1 MHKIFIDQPITPFI
15 VRWFMIR
22 YVSKTQHFHW
32 LINFKI
38 HLLIIAISK
47 TTTTTKTNITLTLY
61 GTIAVTSIGVG
72 FIRKARDFILFT
84 SPDFCQGYRNSV

>member
-1 MHKIFIDQPITPFI
+1 MHEILIGQPITPFI

-47 TTTTTKTNITLTLY
+47 TIATNITLTLY

>member
-1 MHKIFIDQPITPFI
+1 MHEILIGQPITPFI

-47 TTTTTKTNITLTLY
+47 TITTNITLTLY